1 MKGLEKSM
9 TVSLA
14 AVTVRSAAMRSI
26 SFVINIP
33 TNPCQT
39 ILVIKHYFKFVICK
53 FTIPRP
59 TDSFNSVS
67 VVNTWD
73 KFIAEVSHSRC
84 LGHKINNKTFSFVTI
99 KSEEW
104 FRLGRIRMNI
114 YLFAKSNT
122 SITPIR
128 KWFSLPTPT
137 SSRKSNTR
145 RVASF
150 ILPPAPPLRTSSHRG
165 LTVTRHSENRR
176 SDVMSVFAAR
186 RLLEER
192 RLFVN
197 MWPSR
202 LKSHLILREA

>member
-33 TNPCQT
+33 TNPCQK
-39 ILVIKHYFKFVICK
+39 ILVIKHFKFLICK

-59 TDSFNSVS
+59 TDCFNSVS

-84 LGHKINNKTFSFVTI
+84 LGHKINNKPFSFVTI

-192 RLFVN
+192 RLYF
-197 MWPSR
+197 S
-202 LKSHLILREA
+202 SIFFFISITIG

>member
-1 MKGLEKSM
+1 MSSTFQPTLVKKS
-9 TVSLA
+9 LLL
-14 AVTVRSAAMRSI
+14 SI
-26 SFVINIP
+26 ISNFQI
-33 TNPCQT
+33 
-39 ILVIKHYFKFVICK
+39 
-53 FTIPRP
+53 TIPRP

-84 LGHKINNKTFSFVTI
+84 LGHKINNKPFSFVTI

-114 YLFAKSNT
+114 YLFAKLNT

-128 KWFSLPTPT
+128 KWFSLPNPT
-137 SSRKSNTR
+137 SSRKSNRR

-165 LTVTRHSENRR
+165 LTVTVTRHSENRR